1 MTRRPPPVP
10 LLGKEGEPGLSKGT
24 RTGGQVVSWL
34 RPLGVAFGLL
44 TRLPLTCGTASDDD
58 LGRAPMFFPV
68 VGFGLGIILAI
79 LVVIVGRRPS
89 AALVA
94 VILVACLAALT
105 GGLHLDGLADV
116 FDGLGSAHGD
126 RERALAIMRDSR
138 IGAHG
143 AVAVTLG
150 LLAKAVALSAL
161 VERHAVWPIVAFPAV
176 ARWTAV
182 YLLAFFPYVR
192 PEGLGQ
198 AFHAGASIRQAVW
211 ATVFV
216 AALGVWCGS
225 ACVIPIMSALAAAL
239 AFGVWMQRRL
249 GGLTGDVYGAAIE
262 LAEIAFLSAAIA
274 GW

>member
-1 MTRRPPPVP
+1 MRTRCS
-10 LLGKEGEPGLSKGT
+10 EGGAQAPAE
-24 RTGGQVVSWL
+24 VVSWL
-34 RPLGVAFGLL
+34 RPLSVAFGLL
-44 TRLPLTCGTASDDD
+44 TRLPLRGGGASEDD
-58 LGRAPMFFPV
+58 LGRAAAFFPV
-68 VGFGLGIILAI
+68 VGCSVGIVLAAVA
-79 LVVIVGRRPS
+79 LVVGRWEPPAMVSVAIVG
-89 AALVA
+89 
-94 VILVACLAALT
+94 CLAALT

-150 LLAKAVALSAL
+150 LLAKAVALSAV

-192 PEGLGQ
+192 AEGLGK

-225 ACVIPIMSALAAAL
+225 ACVIAIMSALAAAL

>member
-1 MTRRPPPVP
+1 M
-10 LLGKEGEPGLSKGT
+10 
-24 RTGGQVVSWL
+24 VSWL

-79 LVVIVGRRPS
+79 LVVIVGRRLP

-116 FDGLGSAHGD
+116 FDGLGGAHGD

-143 AVAVTLG
+143 AVALMLA
-150 LLAKAVALSAL
+150 LLAKAVTLSAL
-161 VERHAVWPIVAFPAV
+161 VERQTVWPIVLFPAV

-182 YLLAFFPYVR
+182 FLVGFFPYVR
-192 PEGLGQ
+192 AEGLGK
-198 AFHAGASIRQAVW
+198 AFHVGASLREAGW
-211 ATVFV
+211 ATVFI
-216 AALGVWCGS
+216 AALGVWHGRAS
-225 ACVIPIMSALAAAL
+225 VIPMTVALAAAL

-262 LAEIAFLSAAIA
+262 LAEVAFLSAAI
-274 GW
+274 WQW